1 MNDRKLLP
9 GKFVW
14 FELGSRDPKKAQGF
28 YGEVFGWKAVPFPM
42 GSASYD
48 MIFAGETPDTMIGGY
63 AEPRSDREPSRWV
76 SFVSVE
82 DVDATALAAVAN
94 GGRIVE
100 QPSDV
105 PTVGRRARIA
115 DPQGAELCL
124 FRRAA
129 GDPPDVTMTPAGRW
143 VWNELH
149 TSDTKNALAFYEKV
163 VGFGHRGMDMGPGGT
178 YHIVSRGG
186 VDRGGVTGNLT
197 RGAAPHW
204 LPYVHVD
211 DADAT
216 VARAQR
222 CGARIAFG
230 PESIPGVGRVAGL
243 EDPTGAMIA
252 IIKPMP
258 REGKS

>member
-14 FELGSRDPKKAQGF
+14 FELVTRDAKKAQGF

-42 GSASYD
+42 GSSSYD

-63 AEPRSDREPSRWV
+63 AEPRSDREPSHWI

-82 DVDATALAAVAN
+82 DVDATARAAVAN
-94 GGRIVE
+94 GGRILE
-100 QPSDV
+100 APSDI
-105 PTVGRRARIA
+105 PTVGRRARIT

-124 FRRAA
+124 FKRAA
-129 GDPPDVTMTPAGRW
+129 GDVPDVTTTPAGRW

-149 TSDTKNALAFYEKV
+149 TSDRASALAFYEKV
-163 VGFGHRGMDMGPGGT
+163 VGFAHRAMDMGPGGT

-197 RGAAPHW
+197 KGVPPHW

-216 VARAQR
+216 IVRATKL
-222 CGARIAFG
+222 GARTVFG

-243 EDPTGAMIA
+243 EDPTGAIIA

-258 REGKS
+258 RE